1 MPEGP
6 EVHREADKIK
16 DAIAGK
22 DPIYVFFHHEHLKQF
37 EKELTGMRVENVEA
51 HGKGLVITFQN
62 DSHIFSH
69 NQLYGKWYIKPAGS
83 YPDTN
88 RQLRL
93 EIRTDQKS
101 ALLYSASD
109 IDVLDGES
117 LSEHPYLTKLGPD
130 LLKSP
135 GVEEVADRT
144 VSKAF
149 HRKSFAS
156 LLLDQSF
163 LSGVGNYL
171 RTEILF
177 DSGIHPSL
185 KPKDLSNKQVEEF
198 SKSAIIITQ
207 RAYETGGVTVDE
219 QLLHQLKRNGE
230 KRRTYRH
237 YLFARAGKACR
248 ICGSEIKKERMSGR
262 RIYICESCQ
271 AISKK

>member
-6 EVHREADKIK
+6 EVHREADLIRK
-16 DAIAGK
+16 AVGGEE
-22 DPIYVFFHHEHLKQF
+22 PIYVYFHHEHLKQF
-37 EKELTGMRVENVEA
+37 EKELTGRRVEKVEA
-51 HGKGLVITFQN
+51 YGKGLVITFQN

-69 NQLYGKWYIKPAGS
+69 NQLYGKWYIKPAGT
-83 YPDTN
+83 YPETN
-88 RQLRL
+88 RELRL

-109 IDVLDGES
+109 IDVMDSES
-117 LSEHPYLTKLGPD
+117 LNEHPYLSKLGPD
-130 LLKSP
+130 LLKNP
-135 GVEEVADRT
+135 GVDDIANRT
-144 VSKAF
+144 ISKAF

-177 DSGIHPSL
+177 DAGIHPSL
-185 KPKDLSNKQVEEF
+185 KPKELNDESVEEF
-198 SKSAIIITQ
+198 AKSAIIITQ
-207 RAYETGGVTVDE
+207 RAYETGGITVDE

-230 KRRTYRH
+230 KRRSYRH

-248 ICGSEIKKERMSGR
+248 ICGSKIKKEKMSGR
-262 RIYICESCQ
+262 RIYICNSCQ
-271 AISKK
+271 AVK